1 METIKS
7 LENTE
12 FETLFAAF
20 NEAFIDYELQINRQ
34 ELKVMLA
41 RRGFVPELSFGAFDN
56 NKLVSFTLNGI
67 GLFEGIKTAY
77 DTGTGTLKEYRGK
90 GLASRIFSFSIPV
103 LQQAGIN
110 QYVLEVLQH
119 NTKAVSVYQKLGFTV
134 RREFNYFV
142 QNSGEI
148 STKKTENQS
157 KYTLKPI
164 ELHEIEQL
172 KIIDF
177 QDFNPSWQNSFEAIK
192 RKPEDFLITG
202 AFENKVLIGYSIL
215 EPTSGD
221 ITQLAISKQ
230 HRRNG
235 VASYLLAEMLK
246 QNRHHALKCINTET
260 SCESIKGF
268 LESANITLKGKQ
280 FEMIKHF

>member
-7 LENTE
+7 LEKTE

-20 NEAFIDYELQINRQ
+20 NEAFIEYELQINRE
-34 ELKVMLA
+34 ELKAMLA
-41 RRGFVPELSFGAFDN
+41 RRGFIPELSFGAFNN

-77 DTGTGTLKEYRGK
+77 DTGTGTIKEYRGK
-90 GLASRIFSFSIPV
+90 GLASRIFLFSIPV

-157 KYTLKPI
+157 KYNLKPI

-192 RKPEDFLITG
+192 RKPEDFTITA
-202 AFENKVLIGYSIL
+202 AFENKKLIGYSIF
-215 EPTSGD
+215 EPASGD
-221 ITQLAISKQ
+221 ITQLAIDKQ
-230 HRRNG
+230 HRRKG
-235 VASYLLAEMLK
+235 VASLLLAEMLQ
-246 QNRHHALKCINTET
+246 QNKHHSLKCINTET

-280 FEMIKHF
+280 FEMIKYF